1 MRRGRFRVADHALV
15 TLDPPGV
22 LLGIAENP
30 TLVEETTHL
39 DPGDVLVMYTD
50 GITEATHERDEELG
64 EGRLQR
70 ILADVPEYEA
80 GLLVNRIIAELRT
93 STGERPQ
100 SDDLALLVLKREQ

>member
-1 MRRGRFRVADHALV
+1 MRRDCLRAADHALV

-22 LLGIAENP
+22 LLGIVENP

-39 DPGDVLVMYTD
+39 DPRDVLVMHTD
-50 GITEATHERDEELG
+50 GITEATHERDEEFG

-80 GLLVNRIIAELRT
+80 GLLVSRIIAELRT
-93 STGERPQ
+93 STGEQPQ
-100 SDDLALLVLKREQ
+100 SDALALLVLKREQ

>member
-39 DPGDVLVMYTD
+39 DPRDVLVMHTD
-50 GITEATHERDEELG
+50 GISEATHERDEELG

-70 ILADVPEYEA
+70 ILADVPEDEA

-100 SDDLALLVLKREQ
+100 SDALALLVLKREQ